1 VYHICEKFCCTSQ
14 ISIWFYINGVIGR
27 IMWFLYTCILL
38 VSLLNSPPPKRSL
51 RWVNGIF
58 SSDLIWSEFSQNR
71 YIRPRF
77 SITSLIH
84 IYTIVKVNIPIGC
97 EGEINYS
104 LVYFLQ
110 RIIQVGISERA
121 SSSNAFMLRKL
132 DNRQYSQPGILLVLL
147 HIEVNDWTTLR
158 FSCTSH
164 SMLET
169 TLNIELSSVLHCS
182 EYLPS

>member
-1 VYHICEKFCCTSQ
+1 
-14 ISIWFYINGVIGR
+14 
-27 IMWFLYTCILL
+27 
-38 VSLLNSPPPKRSL
+38 
-51 RWVNGIF
+51 VNGIF

-147 HIEVNDWTTLR
+147 HIEVND
-158 FSCTSH
+158 
-164 SMLET
+164 
-169 TLNIELSSVLHCS
+169 
-182 EYLPS
+182 